1 MGHGK
6 FSGALEAVWLTQEGT
21 ADRDMR
27 IVRTF
32 SFTDPDSREWNAPAG
47 SVVDGASIP
56 RALWTI
62 VGSPYTGDYRRASVV
77 HDVACDEAGSD
88 NKKRRAADRMF
99 FHACRA
105 GGCSIW
111 QSIVL
116 YLGVRIGA
124 AAPDVPSWHAAV
136 ATEASGPRIR
146 RTEEELRLERD
157 FQEIADRVLAAGETD
172 DPAEVERRADRAL
185 SDVAGLQGLGTM
197 RKRRRG
203 KG

>member
-6 FSGALEAVWLTQEGT
+6 FSGAPEAVWLTQEGR

-62 VGSPYTGDYRRASVV
+62 VGSPYTGDYRRASVG
-77 HDVACDEAGSD
+77 HDVACDEAGSH

-124 AAPDVPSWHAAV
+124 AGGRGPAGGGAP
-136 ATEASGPRIR
+136 GPRGPGAAGG
-146 RTEEELRLERD
+146 RTE
-157 FQEIADRVLAAGETD
+157 G
-172 DPAEVERRADRAL
+172 
-185 SDVAGLQGLGTM
+185 
-197 RKRRRG
+197 
-203 KG
+203 

>member
-1 MGHGK
+1 MGHGT
-6 FSGALEAVWLTQEGT
+6 FSGDPEVVWLTQEGT
-21 ADRDMR
+21 ADRNMR
-27 IVRTF
+27 IVRKF

-56 RALWTI
+56 RALWTL

-88 NKKRRAADRMF
+88 KRTRRAADRMF
-99 FHACRA
+99 FHACRT

-111 QSIVL
+111 ESIVL

-146 RTEEELRLERD
+146 RTEEELQLERD
-157 FQEIADRVLAAGETD
+157 FQAIADRVLAPGETD

-185 SDVAGLQGLGTM
+185 TEVADWRGLGPT
-197 RKRRRG
+197 RTRRRG